1 MVYGARGEICP
12 VLIGQGCMRDRRVEL
27 RAKHAVSIFR
37 MIRLTI
43 AEEMIASVPVR
54 RYGSIA
60 GVAASLHE

>member
-1 MVYGARGEICP
+1 
-12 VLIGQGCMRDRRVEL
+12 MRDRRVEL